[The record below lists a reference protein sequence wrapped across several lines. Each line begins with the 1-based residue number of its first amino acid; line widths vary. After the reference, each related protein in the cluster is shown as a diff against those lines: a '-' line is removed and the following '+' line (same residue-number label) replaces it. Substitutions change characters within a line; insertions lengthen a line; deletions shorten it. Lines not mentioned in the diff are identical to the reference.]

1 MAYNQLRA
9 LWAITKASF
18 TAIFSQPSSVF
29 FSLLFPIAFIFVFAA
44 FGNRKAGPLKLV
56 LAPTSDTANALYQGI
71 KANPAIK
78 LRTYSDTTKRNDDL
92 RKARFTAVVNISKL
106 PDSLGKYRV
115 GLLTSEAS
123 EEGFGQLKSML
134 DYMAMKAELSGAH
147 LTRSYYFEPEVIAG
161 KKYKTIDFILPGML
175 GFSVLFATLFG
186 IAFLFY
192 NLREQLVLKRFYA
205 SPVKK
210 IYIVVGIG
218 VSRLFYQ
225 LINIIVLILFGYFFL
240 GFTLENGW
248 ITFIEMLLLSLL
260 MLFLL
265 MGAGLLIASISK
277 NDTMIPLMINIFGF
291 PQLLL
296 SGTFFPI
303 DVFPRWLQILCK
315 FVPLTPFNDAMRKIS
330 FEGLHLFNCWKELG
344 ILGIWLVI
352 IYASVIKFMKWE

>member
-1 MAYNQLRA
+1 MASHQLRA
-9 LWAITKASF
+9 LWAIIRASF

-44 FGNRKAGPLKLV
+44 FSNRKPETLKV
-56 LAPTSDTANALYQGI
+56 VFDTSSDTSNALYQGI

-78 LRTYSDTTKRNDDL
+78 IKTYSDTAHRNADL
-92 RKARFTAVVNISKL
+92 RKARFTAMIQIKKTS
-106 PDSLGKYRV
+106 DSLARYQV
-115 GLLTSEAS
+115 QMQTTEAAG
-123 EEGFGQLKSML
+123 EGFIQLQYLL
-134 DYMAMKAELSGAH
+134 DYIAMKTVLTKAH
-147 LTRSYYFEPEVIAG
+147 LEREYRFSSETLPG
-161 KKYKTIDFILPGML
+161 KKYQPIDFILPGML

-186 IAFLFY
+186 ISFLFF

-225 LINIIVLILFGYFFL
+225 MINIVVLILFGYFFL

-248 ITFIEMLLLSLL
+248 IAFMEMLLLSLL
-260 MLFLL
+260 MLFIL

-277 NDTMIPLMINIFGF
+277 SDTMIPLMINIFGF

-303 DVFPRWLQILCK
+303 DVFPRWLQVLCK
-315 FVPLTPFNDAMRKIS
+315 WIPLTPFNDAMRKIS
-330 FEGLHLFNCWKELG
+330 FEGLHLYDCWKEVG
-344 ILGIWLVI
+344 VLGIWLIVI
-352 IYASVIKFMKWE
+352 YTAVVKFMR